1 MKTKTIRLE
10 IKDVTAEGS
19 FKGYASTFGNK
30 DLGDDIVMPG
40 AFTKTLKENPQVP
53 ILWGHSPR
61 EVIGV
66 NQMASEDSKGLYV
79 EGQLAMDVQRAR
91 EAHSLMKMNAV
102 KGLSIGYDPVVIDW
116 SREKEGIRI
125 LREVKLYEYSLT
137 PFPMNEQCMVTGVKD
152 ADFSNVLH
160 DVITEIC
167 RITPWVKANPNF
179 KLLSDEQKS
188 LIEQA
193 IETLSALRAAK
204 APGAA
209 KQDEIAPEVL
219 HAASDRITKLLRGE
233 L

>member
-1 MKTKTIRLE
+1 MKTKIIRLE

-40 AFTKTLKENPQVP
+40 AFTKTLQENPQVP

-137 PFPMNEQCMVTGVKD
+137 PFPMNEQATVTGVKGL
-152 ADFSNVLH
+152 ADLDELLH
-160 DVITEIC
+160 EAVVRGKRFQGDLSAET
-167 RITPWVKANPNF
+167 KA
-179 KLLSDEQKS
+179 
-188 LIEQA
+188 LIEEA
-193 IETLSALRAAK
+193 IQTLSALRAAK